1 MICIPLRQ
9 KQNLAPTTLLNI
21 ISIIKTQNA
30 HYRVDN
36 LYQKFKYSRIWAP
49 TVPNILDLWVWEGTR
64 ASLLLK
70 SSEGHI
76 KECSEGQKQNLAPTT
91 HQQFSSVHA
100 TNHCIVLPLKKRFIK
115 NLLFQNT

>member
-1 MICIPLRQ
+1 MGTTGAQYIGPLGMGRN
-9 KQNLAPTTLLNI
+9 K
-21 ISIIKTQNA
+21 S
-30 HYRVDN
+30 Y
-36 LYQKFKYSRIWAP
+36 FW
-49 TVPNILDLWVWEGTR
+49 
-64 ASLLLK
+64 LK